1 MRSTLHAHESAR
13 TPLFPHPSPWPEQ
26 PCGQLAAAAQ
36 PPAPSRRRPRL
47 AASWPRCSTLRLSSS
62 VYSFQIHSCCFLFG
76 SLFCVMVF
84 RLFFQ
89 SLPTTPLLSPVAGFL
104 RRLVF
109 GESCEHICSL
119 SGSIPG
125 GPRQGLGSQG
135 ARTRGAA
142 EAGAHGSGP
151 WQSRPVAGTSTAA
164 GRAEPQGPWALP
176 EPQSRGSPTPW
187 PRWLWLLAP
196 SAQVRVCQTWGGKES
211 RGLRNDPGH
220 CLLSSAAPRGEGPM
234 CGRCGRP
241 RGVWERTCVS

>member
-1 MRSTLHAHESAR
+1 MPMSQPGLLSSR
-13 TPLFPHPSPWPEQ
+13 TPAPGQNSPVAGWQLPPSP
-26 PCGQLAAAAQ
+26 QLPAAKVGSLVATLLDSAPLLLSLFLPDTQ
-36 PPAPSRRRPRL
+36 LLLFIWITFLRYGISVVFPIPPHHPPAFP
-47 AASWPRCSTLRLSSS
+47 
-62 VYSFQIHSCCFLFG
+62 
-76 SLFCVMVF
+76 
-84 RLFFQ
+84 
-89 SLPTTPLLSPVAGFL
+89 PVAGFL

-151 WQSRPVAGTSTAA
+151 WQLRPVAGTSTAA

-176 EPQSRGSPTPW
+176 EPRSRGLPTPW

-220 CLLSSAAPRGEGPM
+220 CLLSSAALRGEGPM
-234 CGRCGRP
+234 CGWCGRP
-241 RGVWERTCVS
+241 RGVCKCTCVS